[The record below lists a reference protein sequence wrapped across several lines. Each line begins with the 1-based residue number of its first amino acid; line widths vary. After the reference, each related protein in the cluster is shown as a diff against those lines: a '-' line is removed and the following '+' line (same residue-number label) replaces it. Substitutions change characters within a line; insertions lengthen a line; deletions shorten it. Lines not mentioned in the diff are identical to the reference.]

1 MSRVSIVKKGEDF
14 YTTFVRAI
22 EELGIKPVT
31 SGDHVLIKPNLVQ
44 PAAPDSGQITSP
56 KLLEAIGRYCLDAG
70 ARRVIIGEGPSYYQP
85 ESCLRECFTRTGVSQ
100 IAKHLGIKWVL
111 FDEHSYRTFRKVP
124 GCIPE
129 DFRVSEFAFDCD
141 KFINVP
147 VLKTHFLTKVTLAMK
162 NLKGCLK
169 REDKPIFHRG
179 DLARAVVELNKIVAP
194 SFNVIDCT
202 AKTNGTIGSV
212 DSDVQQGMVG
222 RSFIIASSDIVAIDA
237 IGSAVMGID
246 PKTVRTVSLGKEAGL
261 GEDDLTR
268 LDICG
273 EELKHLKIK
282 VELPQEQLR
291 QGFPLLKI
299 TGAEKACSG
308 CVIPLLSA
316 LFQLQK
322 QGARLGKPLVV
333 CLGRHPR
340 VPSNTACLLIGDCA
354 CIEGRKGH
362 RWIEGCPPDKKEIVK
377 ELNNYMDRGGTGQT

>member
-14 YTTFVRAI
+14 YATFVRAI
-22 EELGIKPVT
+22 DELGIQPVAP
-31 SGDHVLIKPNLVQ
+31 GDHVLIKPNLVQ
-44 PAAPDSGQITSP
+44 PATPDSGQITSP

-70 ARRVIIGEGPSYYQP
+70 AGRVIIGEGPSYYQP

-100 IAKHLGIKWVL
+100 IAKHLGIEWVL
-111 FDEHSYRTFRKVP
+111 FDEHSYRIFRKVP

-169 REDKPIFHRG
+169 REDKPMFHRG

-194 SFNVIDCT
+194 SLNVIDCT
-202 AKTNGTIGSV
+202 AKTIGSV
-212 DSDVQQGMVG
+212 DGDGQRSMSGS
-222 RSFIIASSDIVAIDA
+222 SFIIASSDIVAVDA
-237 IGSAVMGID
+237 IGSAVIGID

-268 LDICG
+268 LDIYG
-273 EELKHLKIK
+273 EELKHLRIM

-308 CVIPLLSA
+308 CIIPLLSA

-322 QGARLGKPLVV
+322 QGARLEEPLVV
-333 CLGRHPR
+333 CLGELPR

-354 CIEGRKGH
+354 CIKGREGLH
-362 RWIEGCPPDKKEIVK
+362 WIEGCPPDKKEIVK
-377 ELNNYMDRGGTGQT
+377 ELSKYTDIEEPGQI

>member
-1 MSRVSIVKKGEDF
+1 MSKVSIVKKREN
-14 YTTFVRAI
+14 YYATFVKAI
-22 EELGIKPVT
+22 KELGIQPVT
-31 SGDHVLIKPNLVQ
+31 SGDHVLIKSNLVQ
-44 PAAPDSGQITSP
+44 PAAPDSGQITST

-85 ESCLRECFTRTGVSQ
+85 ESCLRECFTSTGVSQ
-100 IAKHLGIKWVL
+100 IAKRLGIKWVL

-169 REDKPIFHRG
+169 REDKPMFHRE
-179 DLARAVVELNKIVAP
+179 DLARAIVELNKVVAP

-202 AKTNGTIGSV
+202 AETIGTIGSM
-212 DSDVQQGMVG
+212 DSDVQQGMDG
-222 RSFIIASSDIVAIDA
+222 RSFIIAGSDIVAVDA

-268 LDICG
+268 LDIYG
-273 EELKHLKIK
+273 EELKHLRIR

-308 CVIPLLSA
+308 CVIPLLST
-316 LFQLQK
+316 LFKLQK

-333 CLGRHPR
+333 CLGRQPR
-340 VPSNTACLLIGDCA
+340 VSSNTSCLLIWDCT

-362 RWIEGCPPDKKEIVK
+362 RCIEGCPPDKKEIVM
-377 ELNNYMDRGGTGQT
+377 ELSKYMDREETGQT